1 MSNGYIGV
9 APVPRA
15 SVVITQGT
23 FSVPSDNIVVG
34 GGYNVGNVV
43 VYVNGVRLRSSDY
56 TATDGINIVFNEQW
70 EAGDEYLVEE
80 YRNFEKANHPTY
92 NELASETGATLVGV
106 DLSEFDS
113 EASNTQEALTEVY
126 SDIASLKNE
135 VQIDIPVGS
144 IGQAG
149 WVGFGVGVY
158 PDTDLLAKG
167 LTPIFG
173 HDNPYSD
180 SYGNYQHDN
189 GSIMCFIPKFYYRIG
204 NAAAEHYDRFGAN
217 TLEVVGSETYASE
230 SEANT
235 DGFIL
240 HRAFIDG
247 GVEKDGFFVDK
258 YVNSKS
264 ASDAN
269 VAVSVKNGVP
279 ISLTTDTSYTISQ
292 GMTGCTGILAD
303 SIVLARARGTG
314 YNVTTL
320 FMYSALAMLSLAHGQ
335 YAESSKFCAWFDPT
349 GVTNFPKGCNDDNL
363 RDVNDPSV
371 VFVSA
376 GDSATASKPLAGSGV
391 PFDRTS
397 HNGQNCGVVDLNGT
411 MWETSLGITMGG
423 SSATDSGAVA
433 NNTLYVLKES
443 ESFANLTSGW
453 NGATDAFA
461 TTANLASKYDAFTT
475 DIPLSSLGGWISWG
489 NGATPVFYSNQN
501 GVERAVCG
509 VIPPNAGLSASG
521 INMLGQD
528 GVYRYTRENLFVR
541 SGGTWSHGG
550 SSGVF
555 ARSFNYWRSYARND
569 SSFRA
574 ATF

>member
-23 FSVPSDNIVVG
+23 FSVPSDSIVVG
-34 GGYNVGNVV
+34 GGYNVGNIV

-92 NELASETGATLVGV
+92 GELASETGATLVGV

-158 PDTDLLAKG
+158 PNTDLMTKG
-167 LTPIFG
+167 LSPIFG

-204 NAAAEHYDRFGAN
+204 NVEAPHYDRFGSN
-217 TLEVVGSETYASE
+217 TLEVVGSETYSN
-230 SEANT
+230 EAAANA
-235 DGFIL
+235 DGYIL

-247 GVEKDGFFVDK
+247 GVEQDGFFVDK
-258 YVNSKS
+258 YVASKS
-264 ASDAN
+264 PSNAN
-269 VAVSVKNGVP
+269 IAISVKNGIP
-279 ISLTTDTSYTISQ
+279 ISLTTSTGYTRSQ

-314 YNVTTL
+314 YNATTL

-335 YAESSKFCAWFDPT
+335 KAESSRFCAWFDPT
-349 GVTNFPKGCNDDNL
+349 NVTNFPKGCNNSSL
-363 RDVNDPSV
+363 RDINDPSV
-371 VFVSA
+371 VYVSA
-376 GDSATASKPLAGSGV
+376 GDSGDSGKPITGSGV
-391 PFDRTS
+391 PFDKTT
-397 HNGQNCGVVDLNGT
+397 HNGQGSGVADLNGG

-423 SSATDSGAVA
+423 SSATASNTVA

-443 ESFANLTSGW
+443 EYFANLTSGW

-461 TTANLASKYDAFTT
+461 TTANLASKYDSFTT
-475 DIPLSSLGGWISWG
+475 DIPLSALGEWISWG
-489 NGATPVFYSNQN
+489 NGNAPVFYSNQN
-501 GVERAVCG
+501 GAERALCG
-509 VIPPNAGLSASG
+509 VIPPNSGLSASG

-541 SGGTWSHGG
+541 SGGNWNIG
-550 SSGVF
+550 SSAGVF
-555 ARSFNYWRSYARND
+555 ARAFNAWRPNASYD